1 MKNTRNQ
8 LTKRPI
14 VFIAALFAC
23 FLWGSAFPAVKSG
36 YALLG
41 IESSPWFI
49 KMQFAGFR
57 FLLASLMVGLF
68 LIASGQKIRLTR
80 SEIKPVI
87 LLGIMQTSIQYFF
100 FYLGLANTTGIK
112 GAIMTSTG
120 TFFSILIP
128 HFYYTDD
135 KINLNKLIGLI
146 VGFTGVILIN
156 IGKGPVDAHFTF
168 TGEGF
173 LIVSSLIGAIAA
185 IVAKENASHI
195 HPVKLNAYQMFFGS
209 LIILATSFIFSGG
222 ETIQWT
228 TKSLP
233 IFVYL
238 SFISAAAFSLWFSLL
253 KYNKVS
259 HISIFKFAVPIIGTL
274 LSALILPDESI
285 SVYVFISL
293 ALTALG
299 IFLVN
304 RDQHSKKVRD
314 S

>member
-1 MKNTRNQ
+1 
-8 LTKRPI
+8 
-14 VFIAALFAC
+14 
-23 FLWGSAFPAVKSG
+23 
-36 YALLG
+36 
-41 IESSPWFI
+41 
-49 KMQFAGFR
+49 
-57 FLLASLMVGLF
+57 MVGLF

-135 KINLNKLIGLI
+135 KMNLNKLIGLI

-173 LIVSSLIGAIAA
+173 LIVSSLLGAIAA